1 MFLAFDP
8 AVSRHHEVYFFPKEE
23 QQCQEK
29 HLMSPRT
36 KRPEEKVLHVFVFSS
51 RIGQWESRE
60 FRPRHSGSAHLYDVV
75 TAPRGEDEKTWWS
88 AEYWRGSLYVHC
100 HSGVL
105 MILRCSERIYDMIQ
119 LPGQPSDNETVYQLE
134 LPTRYLASYEK
145 GIRYVMMSDFHLE
158 VWELTDSVDD
168 RLGWKQIHKA
178 NLKERDHKLNY
189 LREEPSMQPRM
200 EWAVV
205 VSSKD
210 LISLFD
216 DYSDEESNDD
226 YDEESDDNCD
236 DWSEN
241 NEDEGEEEK
250 EQEDNCDV
258 AQEEEEEI
266 QYNVDETQGE
276 VEKKQYNDD
285 NETRGVVDTE
295 QYNSD
300 ETQGEEDE
308 EEDGY
313 DFAEDEELA
322 RSECSDHTWNSD
334 QHNFIDFDSIIVA
347 EEDVSGWGCTIVGFH
362 PYKDVLLLKFSDTV
376 VAYHLHTSRM
386 QYLGY
391 VYPYNHHQ
399 QAREIH
405 LAFPYRPCYV
415 DDLPSRKAPT
425 SY

>member
-1 MFLAFDP
+1 
-8 AVSRHHEVYFFPKEE
+8 
-23 QQCQEK
+23 
-29 HLMSPRT
+29 
-36 KRPEEKVLHVFVFSS
+36 
-51 RIGQWESRE
+51 
-60 FRPRHSGSAHLYDVV
+60 
-75 TAPRGEDEKTWWS
+75 
-88 AEYWRGSLYVHC
+88 
-100 HSGVL
+100 
-105 MILRCSERIYDMIQ
+105 
-119 LPGQPSDNETVYQLE
+119 
-134 LPTRYLASYEK
+134 
-145 GIRYVMMSDFHLE
+145 
-158 VWELTDSVDD
+158 
-168 RLGWKQIHKA
+168 
-178 NLKERDHKLNY
+178 
-189 LREEPSMQPRM
+189 M

-216 DYSDEESNDD
+216 DYSDEESNDN
-226 YDEESDDNCD
+226 YD
-236 DWSEN
+236 
-241 NEDEGEEEK
+241 
-250 EQEDNCDV
+250 
-258 AQEEEEEI
+258 EEEI

-313 DFAEDEELA
+313 DFAEDEELTS
-322 RSECSDHTWNSD
+322 SECSDHTWNSD

-425 SY
+425 SS